1 VNVQPLP
8 QYYGFEDSPIG
19 WGEADGHGKRP
30 SFWLRDYVAA
40 AFLITT
46 LFLPMGI
53 CVIAHTWPAHDRTI
67 YDDHVREMQMR
78 PSSINALPEPVARV
92 RGESPMAANRPGPFA
107 ATTPSTA
114 RGEGKPWLPAL
125 RGFLIFASVW
135 FISSVATILMLW
147 LCVQEP
153 RIALLVRSALIAIVV
168 LVAIMCFIDFRL
180 QHFLPRN
187 MADRGWSEAD
197 AQRTLLA
204 IRLVAI
210 VLLGIAVGVLLFAFE
225 HSLGK
230 KADS

>member
-1 VNVQPLP
+1 MQPLP
-8 QYYGFEDSPIG
+8 RYFGLEDSPIG

-40 AFLITT
+40 AFLIAAV
-46 LFLPMGI
+46 FFPMGI
-53 CVIAHTWPAHDRTI
+53 CVIAYTWPAHDRTV
-67 YDDHVREMQMR
+67 YDDHTREMQMR
-78 PSSINALPEPVARV
+78 PPSMPSPPQPVSRV
-92 RGESPMAANRPGPFA
+92 RGERPMAASRTGPLV
-107 ATTPSTA
+107 ATAPTA
-114 RGEGKPWLPAL
+114 RGEGRPWLPAL
-125 RGFLIFASVW
+125 RGFLIFAAVW
-135 FISSVATILMLW
+135 LISSVATILMLW
-147 LCVQEP
+147 HCVQEP

-168 LVAIMCFIDFRL
+168 LVVVMWFIDFRL

-204 IRLVAI
+204 IRLLVI